1 MKSNEIEH
9 AIHPGHVLKLKCS
22 ENPYTCDGCK
32 ELGLSRV
39 SSASSTATSICMR
52 NVQGLRLQ
60 GLLSTLFSRKVLF
73 YSSRD
78 QDAADTVRPVGG
90 RWRDFNINT
99 RVTQHAACIHA
110 LACLKDML
118 YRNWR
123 SQLIHAAAAAASGE
137 NFNIHNA
144 IMPRPHQSE
153 TIQDLVLFQ
162 GGLSHKLKQF
172 WKKLVLV
179 IKFMA
184 SSIFGNPT
192 AGSSSIYEAMISIA
206 TTQLT
211 NVAGTTSRYR

>member
-1 MKSNEIEH
+1 MRRMQRARFEPCFQCEQYSNFHLHEECARASPSRSAFH
-9 AIHPGHVLKLKCS
+9 SFLKKGSLLFLERPGCCRYCEACGREMEGFQYQYSRDATRGLHPCCLKLQHS
-22 ENPYTCDGCK
+22 MVQDGVK
-32 ELGLSRV
+32 LKLY
-39 SSASSTATSICMR
+39 
-52 NVQGLRLQ
+52 N
-60 GLLSTLFSRKVLF
+60 K
-73 YSSRD
+73 
-78 QDAADTVRPVGG
+78 
-90 RWRDFNINT
+90 
-99 RVTQHAACIHA
+99 

>member
-110 LACLKDML
+110 VWSFSTAWFKTVSSWNFTTRCR
-118 YRNWR
+118 RN
-123 SQLIHAAAAAASGE
+123 ASNVVVRKFQQAMFRAGLM
-137 NFNIHNA
+137 F
-144 IMPRPHQSE
+144 P
-153 TIQDLVLFQ
+153 LVE
-162 GGLSHKLKQF
+162 SAR
-172 WKKLVLV
+172 
-179 IKFMA
+179 M
-184 SSIFGNPT
+184 
-192 AGSSSIYEAMISIA
+192 
-206 TTQLT
+206 
-211 NVAGTTSRYR
+211 